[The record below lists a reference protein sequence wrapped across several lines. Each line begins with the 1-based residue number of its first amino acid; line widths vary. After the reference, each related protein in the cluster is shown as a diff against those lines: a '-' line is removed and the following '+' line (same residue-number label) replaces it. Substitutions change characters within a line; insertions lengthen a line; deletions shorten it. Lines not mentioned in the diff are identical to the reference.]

1 MLGMLKAAEEQRK
14 AAQIAWGKKK
24 GHLSKG
30 FQTPKSEKIKYAD
43 EVKDI
48 KEDVNNAV
56 EAWVT
61 KRNPTTE

>member
-43 EVKDI
+43 EEKQQAAEL
-48 KEDVNNAV
+48 EDELVSV
-56 EAWVT
+56 
-61 KRNPTTE
+61 